1 MTLPEM
7 IRHLQYLDRKAAI
20 LDRRTKEAKAEAA
33 AYEFEV
39 HEKMRELGMGEG
51 DSITLDG
58 TRWGRQVD
66 WYAVIQDPLEFEQ
79 YAEEH
84 APHLIRPKPAKATLN
99 QLVQQHKEDGT
110 PLPPGIGASP
120 KIWVSRRAT

>member
-20 LDRRTKEAKAEAA
+20 LDRRTKQVKAEAA
-33 AYEFEV
+33 EFEYHV
-39 HEKMRELGMGEG
+39 HEKMREIGMEVG

-66 WYAVIQDPLEFEQ
+66 WYAVIQDPLEFEL
-79 YAEEH
+79 YAQEH
-84 APHLIRPKPAKATLN
+84 AQHLIRPKPAKATLN
-99 QLVQQHKEDGT
+99 QLVQKHKEDGT

-120 KIWVSRRAT
+120 KIWVSRRAS